1 MNHNHIDDIPVIKER
16 PSWAPFFVYIS
27 IILISFLAF
36 YPSFYQSSLAIIE
49 AGGFDQL
56 SPFMFTLLSLIQPF
70 IISVVCLLLG
80 HFMAYKVDL
89 DSVVYQYFE
98 SLKKARNNFLLSLKP
113 AVISGAVYGLIIV
126 AFDLLLR
133 PWLPEV
139 FQQSIQAPVFI
150 EVIGRIFYGG
160 VVEEII
166 LRFGLMTLLIHLISF
181 GGRKLSKWKV
191 IFVIVFQ
198 AMIFALGHLPATSMA
213 FEMTPIIWSRMII
226 FNGLGGVLFGWL
238 YYRYHLEAAII
249 SHMSTHISAA
259 ILTTIIA
266 LF

>member
-1 MNHNHIDDIPVIKER
+1 MKER

-27 IILISFLAF
+27 ILLISFLAL
-36 YPSFYQSSLAIIE
+36 YPSFYQNSAALIE

-70 IISVVCLLLG
+70 VIAVVSLLLG

-98 SLKKARNNFLLSLKP
+98 SHEKAKKHFKWSIRP
-113 AVISGAVYGLIIV
+113 ALISGAMYGLIIV
-126 AFDLLLR
+126 GFDLLLR
-133 PWLPEV
+133 PWLPEA
-139 FQQSIQAPVFI
+139 FQQTIQAPDFI
-150 EVIGRIFYGG
+150 EVLGRVFYGG

-166 LRFGLMTLLIHLISF
+166 LRFGLMTLLLHLITF
-181 GGRKLSKWKV
+181 GRRKLSKWKV

-198 AMIFALGHLPATSMA
+198 AMIFAMGHLPATGAA
-213 FEMTPIIWSRMII
+213 FEMTPIIWSRMIV
-226 FNGLGGVLFGWL
+226 FNGVGGLLFGWL
-238 YYRYHLEAAII
+238 YYRYHIEAAILA
-249 SHMSTHISAA
+249 HMSTHLSAA
-259 ILTTIIA
+259 ILTSIIA